1 MLRLGFVLLAF
12 LACAA
17 TNGKRLLGLVMI
29 ALFLGMFFP
38 AGAAE
43 AARWNHGCPA
53 GWSHWQYEQRSG
65 CCPPGT
71 SYLWFSDQDQ
81 GCFNGGLKAPVDPLD
96 KAGVVKKLEIRP

>member
-29 ALFLGMFFP
+29 ALFFGMFFP
-38 AGAAE
+38 SGAAE

-53 GWSHWQYEQRSG
+53 GWSPWNDGQQHG
-65 CCPPGT
+65 CCPPGGT
-71 SYLWFSDQDQ
+71 GNFLNQM
-81 GCFNGGLKAPVDPLD
+81 KP
-96 KAGVVKKLEIRP
+96 